1 MKLLSK
7 LSSIYF
13 WSTVGCLS
21 GMVCFI
27 GGMVCGYAIYSREK
41 EDN

>member
-21 GMVCFI
+21 GMVCFV
-27 GGMVCGYAIYSREK
+27 GGLVCGYAISKDK